1 MPVVKLDRIIS
12 VSSEDPNYKG
22 ENILTSKK
30 WRSKTVGEDQVSIVI
45 QLSKPSLIT
54 AIGNF
59 TYLKMTL
66 QYTGCIFEEFAS
78 GKVLPT
84 LCYWGYMVV

>member
-22 ENILTSKK
+22 ENILSSKK

-59 TYLKMTL
+59 TYLK
-66 QYTGCIFEEFAS
+66 IFEEFAS